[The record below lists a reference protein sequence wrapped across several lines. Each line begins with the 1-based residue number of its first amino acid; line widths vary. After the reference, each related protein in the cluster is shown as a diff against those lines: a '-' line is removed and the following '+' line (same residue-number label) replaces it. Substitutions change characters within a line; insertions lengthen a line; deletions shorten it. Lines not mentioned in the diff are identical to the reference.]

1 MQKSRLAIVVAV
13 LALATVLV
21 AGSARPAT
29 KAIALTG
36 TVGPG
41 FSISLKDANGKPV
54 NQLDPGDYT
63 ITVTDN
69 SDDHNFHLSGPG
81 GVDKATNL
89 DNTVPGQPEK
99 FTWDVTLVNGAY
111 KYKCDAHPS
120 QMKGSFRAGPAPPPP
135 QKLTAKVGP
144 GKTITLKKGG
154 AAVKSLVAGTYKVA
168 VKDATKKDNFHLV
181 APGVNKKTG
190 IRGLASVTWT
200 VRLKVGK
207 GSYRSDASK
216 KLKRTFKIV
225 APSPPAP

>member
-1 MQKSRLAIVVAV
+1 MQKSRLAIVVAL

-29 KAIALTG
+29 KATALTG
-36 TVGPG
+36 TVGPA

-69 SDDHNFHLSGPG
+69 SDDHDFHLTGPG
-81 GVDKATNL
+81 GVDRATNL
-89 DNTVPGQPEK
+89 DNTNPGQSEK
-99 FTWDVTLVNGAY
+99 FVWEVTLVNGVY

-135 QKLTAKVGP
+135 PKLTAKVGP

-154 AAVKSLVAGTYKVA
+154 SAVKSLVAGTYKVV

-181 APGVNKKTG
+181 GAGVNKKTAV
-190 IRGLASVTWT
+190 RGLTSVTWT
-200 VRLKVGK
+200 VRFKVGK

-216 KLKRTFKIV
+216 KLKRAFKVV
-225 APSPPAP
+225 APPATP